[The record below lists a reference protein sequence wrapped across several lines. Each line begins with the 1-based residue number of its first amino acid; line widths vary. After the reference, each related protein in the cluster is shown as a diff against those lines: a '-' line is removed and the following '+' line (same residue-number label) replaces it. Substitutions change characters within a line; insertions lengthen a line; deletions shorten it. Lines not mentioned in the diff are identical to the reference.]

1 MQTNSTINANSPQFS
16 HKILS
21 LTDSWSFTIT
31 FIAMIIGYIRGL
43 WYFTSHPLDQSL
55 ISSVAG
61 GWAVPRPPKTS
72 HLECIPCFFLLFSL
86 RACSKS
92 LWDSQLKH
100 KEPQSSRESILLGAT
115 LNQWVRELLDKIPTF
130 HLLVRQ
136 FWEAFCHFSEV
147 LKQLL
152 PIVMPSITYPF
163 LLPCLFSYA
172 WYPFTLA
179 SWKCLSNK

>member
-61 GWAVPRPPKTS
+61 GWGQFHVLQRHPTS
-72 HLECIPCFFLLFSL
+72 SAFHASFCYSFAGPAPSL
-86 RACSKS
+86 YEILSSSTKS
-92 LWDSQLKH
+92 LKVLESQYYWEQPSTNGYGSYWIKF
-100 KEPQSSRESILLGAT
+100 PASIYWSDNSGRHSVT
-115 LNQWVRELLDKIPTF
+115 SQR
-130 HLLVRQ
+130 
-136 FWEAFCHFSEV
+136 S
-147 LKQLL
+147 
-152 PIVMPSITYPF
+152 
-163 LLPCLFSYA
+163 
-172 WYPFTLA
+172 
-179 SWKCLSNK
+179 LSNCCL